1 MLSRMYLWSLLGTD
15 LSAGPASSGITS
27 DAASAMRLGEPEV
40 ANGSAFLIII
50 EEVRPR
56 ISVGG
61 LGTIYQSTGRY
72 WIGRR
77 TRGNGIFWEA
87 KRRTVDAAEV
97 YRVDE
102 SLCWL
107 AGMTVGQS

>member
-15 LSAGPASSGITS
+15 LSAGPASSGITA
-27 DAASAMRLGEPEV
+27 DAASAMRMAEPEV
-40 ANGSAFLIII
+40 AKGNAFLCII

-61 LGTIYQSTGRY
+61 LETIYAATGRH

-77 TRGNGIFWEA
+77 TRVPGVFWEA
-87 KRRTVDAAEV
+87 KRRTVDPAEI
-97 YRVDE
+97 YRLDAP
-102 SLCWL
+102 LRWRNGAL
-107 AGMTVGQS
+107 GALG